1 MADYEGIFIIDAKL
15 GEKEVEKAIVG
26 VEEVIG
32 KNEGKVEKRDSWG
45 KKNLAYEV
53 RGRKEGFYFV
63 VNFQAEP
70 RTMRELEKP
79 YRLNE
84 AILRHLILRR
94 TRSDKRTGG
103 TEQERKTV

>member
-1 MADYEGIFIIDAKL
+1 MVDYEGVFIIDAKL
-15 GEKEVEKAIVG
+15 GEKEVEEVMVG

-45 KKNLAYEV
+45 KKNLAYEI
-53 RGRKEGFYFV
+53 RKRKEGFYFV

-70 RTMRELEKP
+70 RTIRELEKP

-94 TRSDKRTGG
+94 TQSGKRA
-103 TEQERKTV
+103 E

>member
-1 MADYEGIFIIDAKL
+1 MSDYEGFFVIDAKL
-15 GEKEVEKAIVG
+15 GGGEVEKAIAG

-32 KNEGKVEKRDSWG
+32 KNEGKVGKRESWG

-63 VNFQAEP
+63 VNFQAGP
-70 RTMRELEKP
+70 KTIRELEKS

-94 TRSDKRTGG
+94 ARSGKGA
-103 TEQERKTV
+103 K